1 MGRLFPQIVLVSLS
15 LLTALSFGE
24 ELSYPEVGVQPSFAG
39 TAFKI
44 GSQLIIPEGSECAR
58 VISISSDLRV
68 LGRVRGS
75 VFALM
80 ADAEIGGSAEVRG
93 DLIVVG
99 GKVKLDPNAKV
110 LGRTIA
116 LSKLGAI
123 DKLVSLASG
132 LPRRYWGN
140 FAWISWKGVHFICML
155 ILQAILFLIFPARA
169 EAMARCVQYRPI
181 GTLVLSGLIALAI
194 IPVSLFLLL
203 TVVGLP
209 VLILLWAVL
218 VAAAVFGKLGLFAA
232 LGNILFQTER
242 ASILSILFG
251 YTIYRIITFLPVV
264 GKPIFLV
271 VTALSIGVCA
281 RTSFGRKEVLRK
293 GGQEVGRY

>member
-1 MGRLFPQIVLVSLS
+1 MGRLLPPIVLAFS
-15 LLTALSFGE
+15 LLTAFSFGE
-24 ELSYPEVGVQPSFAG
+24 ELSYPEAGVRPFPAG

-44 GSQLIIPEGSECAR
+44 GSQLVIPEGSTCAR

-68 LGRVRGS
+68 LGRVRGW
-75 VFALM
+75 VLALFA
-80 ADAEIGGSAEVRG
+80 DVEIGGSAEVGG

-99 GKVKLDPNAKV
+99 GRLKLDPNAKV
-110 LGRTIA
+110 LGRTVV
-116 LSKLGAI
+116 LSKLEAI

-132 LPRRYWGN
+132 LPRPYWGN
-140 FAWISWKGVHFICML
+140 FAWISWKTIHFICML
-155 ILQAILFLIFPARA
+155 ILQVILFLIFPART

-181 GTLVLSGLIALAI
+181 GTFVLSGLIALAI

-203 TVVGLP
+203 TIVGIP

-218 VAAAVFGKLGLFAA
+218 VAAAVFGKLGVFAA

-242 ASILSILFG
+242 TSILSILFG

-264 GKPIFLV
+264 GKPIFLL
-271 VTALSIGVCA
+271 VTALSIGVCV
-281 RTSFGRKEVLRK
+281 RTGFGRKEVLRK
-293 GGQEVGRY
+293 GGREVGRY